1 MARIR
6 RIGAAHGEVDFVEW
20 HTNSDTK
27 VRVRFLS
34 EVIHMKTFIKLL
46 FITFVVGLIAAVVA
60 SIVSKKKLES
70 MSDDEIREYLGVK
83 LAGRVGDDQL
93 VTIQDAVVSG
103 VRGKRPSVDHYV
115 EDVEDAMEDLDLVE
129 EAAASEVMAEESAQ
143 EALEAVDTAI
153 E

>member
-1 MARIR
+1 
-6 RIGAAHGEVDFVEW
+6 
-20 HTNSDTK
+20 
-27 VRVRFLS
+27 
-34 EVIHMKTFIKLL
+34 MKTFFKLL

-103 VRGKRPSVDHYV
+103 VRGKRPSVDHYI
-115 EDVEDAMEDLDLVE
+115 EDVEDAMDDLDLVE
-129 EAAASEVMAEESAQ
+129 EAAAAEEMAEESAQ
-143 EALEAVDTAI
+143 EALEAV

>member
-1 MARIR
+1 
-6 RIGAAHGEVDFVEW
+6 
-20 HTNSDTK
+20 
-27 VRVRFLS
+27 
-34 EVIHMKTFIKLL
+34 MKALFKLL

-103 VRGKRPSVDHYV
+103 VRGKRPSVDHYI
-115 EDVEDAMEDLDLVE
+115 EDVEDAMQDLDRVEE
-129 EAAASEVMAEESAQ
+129 EAAAEVIAEDSEQ
-143 EALEAVDTAI
+143 DALEAVEAVT

>member
-1 MARIR
+1 
-6 RIGAAHGEVDFVEW
+6 
-20 HTNSDTK
+20 
-27 VRVRFLS
+27 
-34 EVIHMKTFIKLL
+34 MKTFFKLL
-46 FITFVVGLIAAVVA
+46 FIAFVVGLIAAVVA

-103 VRGKRPSVDHYV
+103 VRGKRPSVDHYI
-115 EDVEDAMEDLDLVE
+115 EDVEDAMDDLDLVE
-129 EAAASEVMAEESAQ
+129 EEAAAEEMAEESAQ
-143 EALEAVDTAI
+143 EALEAV

>member
-1 MARIR
+1 MKL
-6 RIGAAHGEVDFVEW
+6 FV
-20 HTNSDTK
+20 
-27 VRVRFLS
+27 
-34 EVIHMKTFIKLL
+34 KLL

-93 VTIQDAVVSG
+93 LTIQDAVVTG

-115 EDVEDAMEDLDLVE
+115 EDVEEAMDDLDLVE
-129 EAAASEVMAEESAQ
+129 NAAAAEVMAEESAQ
-143 EALEAVDTAI
+143 DALEAVESTQ

>member
-1 MARIR
+1 
-6 RIGAAHGEVDFVEW
+6 
-20 HTNSDTK
+20 
-27 VRVRFLS
+27 
-34 EVIHMKTFIKLL
+34 MKTFIKLL

-103 VRGKRPSVDHYV
+103 VRGKRPSVDHYI
-115 EDVEDAMEDLDLVE
+115 
-129 EAAASEVMAEESAQ
+129 ESAQ
-143 EALEAVDTAI
+143 DTLEAVEAAV

>member
-1 MARIR
+1 
-6 RIGAAHGEVDFVEW
+6 
-20 HTNSDTK
+20 
-27 VRVRFLS
+27 
-34 EVIHMKTFIKLL
+34 MKTFIKLL

-103 VRGKRPSVDHYV
+103 VRGKRPSVDHYI
-115 EDVEDAMEDLDLVE
+115 EDVEDAIDDLDLVE
-129 EAAASEVMAEESAQ
+129 EEAVAEVMAEESAQ
-143 EALEAVDTAI
+143 EALEAVEAVV

>member
-1 MARIR
+1 
-6 RIGAAHGEVDFVEW
+6 
-20 HTNSDTK
+20 
-27 VRVRFLS
+27 
-34 EVIHMKTFIKLL
+34 MKTLVKLL

-103 VRGKRPSVDHYV
+103 VRGKRPSVDHYI
-115 EDVEDAMEDLDLVE
+115 EDVEEAMDDLDLVE
-129 EAAASEVMAEESAQ
+129 EEAAAEVVAEESAQ
-143 EALEAVDTAI
+143 DVLETV
-153 E
+153 ESVLE

>member
-1 MARIR
+1 MKL
-6 RIGAAHGEVDFVEW
+6 FV
-20 HTNSDTK
+20 
-27 VRVRFLS
+27 
-34 EVIHMKTFIKLL
+34 KLL
-46 FITFVVGLIAAVVA
+46 FLSFVVGLIAAVVA

-115 EDVEDAMEDLDLVE
+115 EDVEDAMDELDLVE
-129 EAAASEVMAEESAQ
+129 EAAAGEVAAEKAAQ
-143 EALEAVDTAI
+143 EAPEAV
-153 E
+153 ESVVEES

>member
-1 MARIR
+1 
-6 RIGAAHGEVDFVEW
+6 
-20 HTNSDTK
+20 
-27 VRVRFLS
+27 
-34 EVIHMKTFIKLL
+34 MKTFFKLL
-46 FITFVVGLIAAVVA
+46 FIAFVVGLIAAVVA

-103 VRGKRPSVDHYV
+103 VRGKRPSVDHYI
-115 EDVEDAMEDLDLVE
+115 EDVEDAMDDLDLVE
-129 EAAASEVMAEESAQ
+129 EAAEAEELAEESAQ
-143 EALEAVDTAI
+143 EALEAV

>member
-1 MARIR
+1 
-6 RIGAAHGEVDFVEW
+6 
-20 HTNSDTK
+20 
-27 VRVRFLS
+27 
-34 EVIHMKTFIKLL
+34 MKTFFKLL
-46 FITFVVGLIAAVVA
+46 FIAFVVGLIAAVVA

-103 VRGKRPSVDHYV
+103 VRGKRPSVDHYI
-115 EDVEDAMEDLDLVE
+115 EDVEDAMDDLDLVE
-129 EAAASEVMAEESAQ
+129 EAAAAEEMAEESAQ
-143 EALEAVDTAI
+143 EALEAV

>member
-1 MARIR
+1 
-6 RIGAAHGEVDFVEW
+6 
-20 HTNSDTK
+20 
-27 VRVRFLS
+27 
-34 EVIHMKTFIKLL
+34 MKTFFKLL

-103 VRGKRPSVDHYV
+103 VRGKRPSVDHYI
-115 EDVEDAMEDLDLVE
+115 EDVEDAMDDLDLVE
-129 EAAASEVMAEESAQ
+129 EEAAAEEMAEESAQ
-143 EALEAVDTAI
+143 EALEAV